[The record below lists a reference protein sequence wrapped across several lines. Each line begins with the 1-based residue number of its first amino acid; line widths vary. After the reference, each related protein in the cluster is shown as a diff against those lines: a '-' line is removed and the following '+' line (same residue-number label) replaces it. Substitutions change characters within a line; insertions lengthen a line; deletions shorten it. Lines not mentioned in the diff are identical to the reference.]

1 MTSAQAQA
9 VARVLATA
17 SSFLHRPGRN
27 RAYAG
32 TDWAV
37 LRFVAD
43 PDNVNPTVQSFA
55 AQHGLSKKTV
65 GPVVEKLVDLDCLE
79 RRENAEDRRQKIL
92 FLTPKGEQARNR
104 DPLLFLAEKLTR
116 QFPAGAIEV
125 FGLMIGELSS
135 RALEWAG
142 ERYPQF
148 ALAERR
154 LNASQGAPD
163 AAAGEG
169 GGAQDNDD
177 ASSVRRTYDI
187 ICALSLISPC
197 FEKALTGSGIK
208 RKEWAALRYFGAVAN
223 RSDATLRSFARDN
236 AVTLAAASVV
246 VTDLAG
252 RGYLQKDDRTREITL
267 TPQGKDLLTE
277 DPNLRIAALLDG
289 RFDASELADIERIIE
304 AILTSRPVDRTP
316 KA

>member
-1 MTSAQAQA
+1 M
-9 VARVLATA
+9 ARVLATA

-43 PDNVNPTVQSFA
+43 PENVNPTVQGFA
-55 AQHGLSKKTV
+55 VQHGLSKKTV
-65 GPVVEKLVDLDCLE
+65 GPVVEKLVDLNCLE

-92 FLTPKGEQARNR
+92 FLTPKGEQARNQ
-104 DPLLFLAEKLTR
+104 DPLLFLAENLVR
-116 QFPAGAIEV
+116 RFSAGALEV
-125 FGLMIGELSS
+125 FGRMIGELSS
-135 RALEWAG
+135 RSRDWAG

-154 LNASQGAPD
+154 LGKSPRASEGAD
-163 AAAGEG
+163 GEDESARAGGEAAP
-169 GGAQDNDD
+169 
-177 ASSVRRTYDI
+177 VRRAYDI

-223 RSDATLRSFARDN
+223 RADATLRAFARDN

-252 RGYLQKDDRTREITL
+252 RGYLKKDDKTREITL
-267 TPQGKDLLTE
+267 TAEGKSLLTD
-277 DPNLRIAALLDG
+277 DPNLKIAAILEG
-289 RFDASELADIERIIE
+289 GFNASELADIERIIE
-304 AILTSRPVDRTP
+304 AILTSRPVDRAP